1 MSSKKHIIVSV
12 TNDLVADQRV
22 HKVCSFL
29 QENDYVVTL
38 VGRKFSHSL
47 SVDRDYQTKR
57 LRLLF
62 TKGPLF
68 YAFFNFRLF
77 FFLLFKKADVL
88 LSNDLDTLLPNYL
101 VSKLR
106 RKKLIYDSHEY
117 FTEVPELV
125 GRPKVKA
132 VWEKLEKRLVPKVHK
147 MYTVN
152 ESLAKMYADKYQRE
166 VLSVVNLPYYKEV
179 VEVNKAEKF
188 TAIYQ
193 GALNKDRGLEELI
206 QAFSLLNDMHLWI
219 IGDGDV
225 SEALKQ
231 LVFQLN
237 ISDKVKFF
245 GKLPFEQLRQYTL
258 KAHVGVSLE
267 KSTNL
272 SYEYATP
279 NKVFDYISAGLPVLT
294 CSLPEIKR
302 IVNTYDVGTCI
313 ETVEPNAIA
322 EKLIWY
328 KENPEALKNWSKNA
342 EEAAKELCWEK
353 QLSVLE
359 ELFIRK

>member
-22 HKVCSFL
+22 HKVCTFL
-29 QENDYVVTL
+29 QENNYMVTL
-38 VGRKFSHSL
+38 VGRKLSNSL
-47 SVDRDYQTKR
+47 PVERTYKTKR

-77 FFLLFKKADVL
+77 FFLLFRKVDVL
-88 LSNDLDTLLPNYL
+88 LSNDLDTLLPNYF

-106 RKKLIYDSHEY
+106 GKKLIYDSHEY

-132 VWEKLEKRLVPKVHK
+132 IWEKLEKRLVPKVDK

-152 ESLAKMYADKYQRE
+152 ESLAKMYAEKYNRE
-166 VLSVVNLPYYKEV
+166 VLSVVNLPYYKALESIQKP
-179 VEVNKAEKF
+179 ETF
-188 TAIYQ
+188 TVIYQ
-193 GALNKDRGLEELI
+193 GALNKDRGLEELL
-206 QAFSLLNDMHLWI
+206 QAFTLLKNMNLWI

-225 SEALKQ
+225 AQKLKEISVKLNLSE
-231 LVFQLN
+231 
-237 ISDKVKFF
+237 KVKFF

-258 KAHVGVSLE
+258 QAHVGVSLE

-302 IVNTYDVGTCI
+302 IVTTYDVGTSI
-313 ETVEPNAIA
+313 ATVESNTIA
-322 EKLIWY
+322 EKLHWY
-328 KENPEALKNWSKNA
+328 IENPDQLKIWSKNA

-353 QLSVLE
+353 QIST
-359 ELFIRK
+359 LFKIYLA